1 VKSVL
6 IAYEDQYFE
15 ALHGLVRALRRDRG
29 LPGIC
34 LEPRSVRGTGGFV
47 NEVPRLL
54 RMSLKQTKL
63 PPDRV
68 VCVADA
74 DKPRNLVPGAAPLP
88 AGGDRDAVERWV
100 RELEMS
106 FWDLLVR
113 EAHLPEA
120 AAARLCVVCIRWSK
134 ESLLVASPDALLDY
148 ASRRDRR
155 APVGALLRGCVPC
168 PTTLPDEELTLRY
181 RTPGRCM
188 DTVFSAIEGCRYK
201 KGRDDGDLLRAQ
213 IAPHQTRRAQVLS
226 RCLDLGRLL
235 GELG

>member
-6 IAYEDQYFE
+6 MAYEDQYFE
-15 ALHGLVRALRRDRG
+15 ALHGLIKALRRDRG
-29 LPGIC
+29 LPPIC

-47 NEVPRLL
+47 NEVPKLL
-54 RMSLKQTKL
+54 RMSLKQTKR

-74 DKPRNLVPGAAPLP
+74 DRPRNLVPGAAPVP
-88 AGGDRDAVERWV
+88 AGGDSDAVERWV
-100 RELEMS
+100 RELEIS
-106 FWDLLVR
+106 FRDFLVR
-113 EAHLPEA
+113 EAHLPEE

-155 APVGALLRGCVPC
+155 SPVEAFLRGCDPC
-168 PTTLPDEELTLRY
+168 PMTLPDDAFTQRY

-188 DTVFSAIEGCRYK
+188 DTVFSAIEGRRYK
-201 KGRDDGDLLRAQ
+201 KGRDDEDLLRDQ
-213 IAPHQTRRAQVLS
+213 ISPHQARRAQVLS

-235 GELG
+235 DELG